1 MSEFKYACPV
11 CGQHIK
17 CDSSQAGTKMECP
30 TCFQKITVPQAPS
43 TDDQKFIITGTKPG
57 ERPAPNIPEY
67 REVMPENNFPLVAM
81 VIVLVLVCAVGAA
94 VFAFRGK
101 IFESSAAAAPT
112 NEVASGASG
121 QPTPVRAQAPP
132 KPAPAPPPVAPP
144 ANDTNWTLNLNAAVI
159 PDATAAGRIHGQ
171 DFIIERA
178 ILMNGMLI
186 LRTGRGGPLESGVTI
201 NFSGAQAEALSGES
215 INVGTNASRAAGVTL
230 HWKDGDQL
238 MSGTFIKGY
247 ALRLDWG
254 QISGNRLP
262 GKIYLCAPDETKSY
276 VAGTFNADIR
286 KARPKR

>member
-1 MSEFKYACPV
+1 
-11 CGQHIK
+11 
-17 CDSSQAGTKMECP
+17 
-30 TCFQKITVPQAPS
+30 
-43 TDDQKFIITGTKPG
+43 
-57 ERPAPNIPEY
+57 
-67 REVMPENNFPLVAM
+67 
-81 VIVLVLVCAVGAA
+81 
-94 VFAFRGK
+94 
-101 IFESSAAAAPT
+101 
-112 NEVASGASG
+112 
-121 QPTPVRAQAPP
+121 
-132 KPAPAPPPVAPP
+132 
-144 ANDTNWTLNLNAAVI
+144 
-159 PDATAAGRIHGQ
+159 
-171 DFIIERA
+171 
-178 ILMNGMLI
+178 MNGMLI